1 MIRVAHIIT
10 GLHTGGAEKMLL
22 KLLTHIDRERFSSR
36 VYSLVPPRPG
46 AGAPIEAL
54 GIPLES
60 LEMRRDRPNPF
71 AMFRLSKL
79 LRENP
84 PDLVQTWMYH
94 ADLVGG
100 MAAKLAN
107 VHVPVV
113 WNIRHSTF
121 DAGSTRRRTVYVAR
135 VCASMSR
142 WLPKRIICCSIAA
155 QQVHAALGYSDAK
168 IRVIPNG
175 FDLTQFRADP
185 VARKDVRQELGL
197 SDTVPVIGRFGRFD
211 PQKDYHTFVDAAARL
226 HRRRPDVHFVLCG
239 FDVDAANEVLGSWI
253 REAGVQDVCH
263 LLGYR
268 QDGPRVTAA
277 LDVATSSSAYGEAFP
292 NVLGEAM
299 ACEVPCVATDI
310 GDSSYIVGDTGLTVP
325 PRDAGALADAWYG
338 VLAQGP
344 EHIRALGR
352 RARQRV
358 EEKFAIREV
367 VRAYED
373 TYEAILN
380 DAGVG
385 NADQRATGSAL
396 KRAS

>member
-1 MIRVAHIIT
+1 
-10 GLHTGGAEKMLL
+10 
-22 KLLTHIDRERFSSR
+22 
-36 VYSLVPPRPG
+36 
-46 AGAPIEAL
+46 
-54 GIPLES
+54 
-60 LEMRRDRPNPF
+60 
-71 AMFRLSKL
+71 
-79 LRENP
+79 
-84 PDLVQTWMYH
+84 
-94 ADLVGG
+94 
-100 MAAKLAN
+100 
-107 VHVPVV
+107 
-113 WNIRHSTF
+113 
-121 DAGSTRRRTVYVAR
+121 
-135 VCASMSR
+135 
-142 WLPKRIICCSIAA
+142 
-155 QQVHAALGYSDAK
+155 
-168 IRVIPNG
+168 
-175 FDLTQFRADP
+175 
-185 VARKDVRQELGL
+185 
-197 SDTVPVIGRFGRFD
+197 VPVIGRFGRFD

-226 HRRRPDVHFVLCG
+226 HRLRPDVHFVLCG
-239 FDVDAANEVLGSWI
+239 FDVDAANEVLASWI

-277 LDVATSSSAYGEAFP
+277 LDIATSSSAYGEAFP

-325 PRDAGALADAWYG
+325 PRNAGALANAWNG
-338 VLAQGP
+338 LLAQGP

-385 NADQRATGSAL
+385 NADQRATGSEL